1 MSEQKPNLDSLF
13 EAAVEIESAEERAA
27 FLDKSCGKDLEL
39 RGQLERLLQSNE
51 QAGSFLD
58 KPLTEREATILTDGT
73 GENLAAALD
82 AGLAPAFT
90 GDQAIVIGDAGHS
103 VLKMLGQTL
112 DKVPRV
118 ALRDSVEEGADPIV
132 RPKSAEMPKDES
144 DSRYRLDGEIARGG
158 MGAILK
164 GRDTDLGRDLAIKV
178 LLEAHKDKP
187 EVVQRF
193 VEEAQIGGQLQH
205 PGIAPV
211 YELGQFADKRP
222 FFSMKL
228 VKGETLSKLLADR
241 KDSTAERGKF
251 IGIFEQICQTMAYA
265 HSRGVI
271 HRDLKPANVM
281 VGAFGEVQVMD
292 WGLAKVLPAGGVSD
306 EKTVHDQQQGQSVI
320 QTLRTNV
327 KSDVPGPIRSLGTFG
342 SHTQMGSVM
351 GTPAY
356 MPPEQALG
364 EIDRLDERSDV
375 FGLGAILCEILT
387 GLPPYVGS
395 DGTRVYRM
403 ASRGQLDDAFTRLAA
418 CGADAELIALTKH
431 CLELEPQNRPRDA
444 GVLAKRVSGYL
455 ELVETKLR
463 ESERAKFDAQ
473 VRAEELRRRQ
483 KLAYSAGAAIAA
495 SLLIGLSVSLWQMQR
510 ATRAERVAIAETARA
525 TSEASRATA
534 AFDEL
539 RATAPAFAEQARG
552 LAAKEQYDDA
562 IAKLDYAIKL
572 RPDAAEFLVAKGDLL
587 QCQLRLAPAAAIY
600 RQALRVQPG
609 LARAEDSAKLCE
621 ELLAAKPA
629 ADGKLSR
636 ESLAKLNLAMQ
647 KQQRPAAELLPV
659 ARLLGEERKLLL
671 DYWLARLKDL
681 PVSAENPLAK
691 RLTDREDGRLA
702 LDLSGTKVTDL
713 SPLADAPLAVLNLN
727 GSTEVTDL
735 TPLRAMQSLEEL
747 SVSETRVADLTPLNA
762 LRLKRLFL
770 QSSQVTDLTPLQK
783 MLLETLNLRDTR
795 VTDLSPLIGMPI
807 KNLWVDQTPVRDFS
821 PLAQMPLE
829 RCYLSNTQI
838 TDLTVLRGRPLKEL
852 ALHGCALARHYAV
865 LAEIP
870 TLETLLLPDTFR
882 TLPDEDLAAIGALR
896 THPRL
901 RQLQADIEEGLYYSA
916 TQSKDLF
923 WQDWDRLQT
932 FLPALRQTGFR
943 LSRPLVKLPDGTYFL
958 NIQNQPLSDL
968 SIVKGAPISKLTAST
983 CKITDLS
990 PLRGLPLNYLNA
1002 AYNPITDLSPLRGM
1016 PLEELYVSGTKISD
1030 LSPLVGM
1037 PLKSLFL
1044 SYCSNVTDISPLLKI
1059 PTLEHL
1065 MVPVTARNVELLRKM
1080 PNLRTLDFIRM
1091 DGKDMFTIAS
1101 TVDDFWKRW
1110 DAMAWKRA
1118 LDAASVTY
1126 SAAGLTEQTR
1136 EGTKSSGTW
1145 TVRIVSKDFSDCSVF
1160 QGAGDIRELNL
1171 ANTAVTDLQ
1180 PLRGLKL
1187 TTLVLPPNAQDIEF
1201 LRASSQLRRI
1211 SFKEDPKTRQPAQT
1225 ATEFWKDYD
1234 SQAWL
1239 HSLRASRV
1247 AIKRVRQLPDG
1258 TWDLDLSDAKIS
1270 DLGHLKGAPISS
1282 LNLKNTAV
1290 TDLRPLH
1297 GLPLKVLR
1305 LDDTAVTDF
1314 RPLQGTPIEEL
1325 DLRRVKITDLAVLRG
1340 MALTKLQLGDNAI
1353 TDLEPLRGMALT
1365 VLGIPKT
1372 KVTDLSPLAG
1382 MSLEYLD
1389 LIGTPVTDISVVR
1402 GMPLTKVRLR
1412 LCAQLTDL
1420 SPLAETKGLTS
1431 LSLPPNPKDIEFL
1444 RAFPRLERLS
1454 FMEGTKDT
1462 TIPDKTAVEF
1472 WTDYDAKKH

>member
-1 MSEQKPNLDSLF
+1 MSDKNPNLDSLF
-13 EAAVEIESAEERAA
+13 EAALDIESAEERAV
-27 FLDKSCGKDLEL
+27 FLDKACGNDLEL
-39 RGQLERLLQSNE
+39 REQLERLLQSNE

-58 KPLTEREATILTDGT
+58 KPLPELESTIFSKGR
-73 GENLAAALD
+73 NLAAALD
-82 AGLAPAFT
+82 AGLAPSFT
-90 GDQAIVIGDAGHS
+90 SKQAVVIGDPGHS
-103 VLKMLGQTL
+103 VLKMLDQTI
-112 DKVPRV
+112 DRVPRV

-132 RPKSAEMPKDES
+132 RPNSAEMPKHDS
-144 DSRYRLDGEIARGG
+144 GSRYRLDGEIARGG

-178 LLEAHKDKP
+178 LLDTHKDKP

-211 YELGQFADKRP
+211 YELGQFADKRL

-241 KDSTAERGKF
+241 KDPAAERGKF
-251 IGIFEQICQTMAYA
+251 IGLFEQICQTMAYA

-292 WGLAKVLPAGGVSD
+292 WGLAKVLPAGGVAD
-306 EKTVHDQQQGQSVI
+306 EKTAHDRQQGQSLI

-327 KSDVPGPIRSLGTFG
+327 GSDVPGPVGSLGAIG
-342 SHTQMGSVM
+342 SHTRMGSVM

-387 GLPPYVGS
+387 GLPPYVGA
-395 DGTRVYRM
+395 DGTQIYRM
-403 ASRGQLDDAFTRLAA
+403 ASRGMLDDAFNRLAG
-418 CGADAELIALTKH
+418 CGADAELIDLTKH

-455 ELVETKLR
+455 ESVETKLR
-463 ESERAKFDAQ
+463 ETERAKFDAL

-510 ATRAERVAIAETARA
+510 ATKAEKVALAESARA
-525 TSEASRATA
+525 TIEATRATA

-552 LAAKEQYDDA
+552 LAAKEQYADA

-587 QCQLRLAPAAAIY
+587 QCQLRLAPAAKIY
-600 RQALRVQPG
+600 REVLRVEPG
-609 LARAEDSAKLCE
+609 HARAHASAKLCE

-636 ESLAKLNLAMQ
+636 ESLAKLHLAMQ

-659 ARLLGEERKLLL
+659 ARLIGEERKLLL

-691 RLTDREDGRLA
+691 RLIDREDGRLA

-713 SPLADAPLAVLNLN
+713 SPLVGAPIAVLNLN
-727 GSTEVTDL
+727 GLTELTDL
-735 TPLRAMQSLEEL
+735 TPLSEMQSLKDL
-747 SVSETRVADLTPLNA
+747 SVSDTQVADLTPLNS
-762 LRLKRLFL
+762 LRLKRLHL
-770 QSSQVTDLTPLQK
+770 DGSQVTDLSPLQK
-783 MLLETLNLRDTR
+783 MLLEELNLRATR
-795 VTDLSPLIGMPI
+795 VADLSPLSGMPI
-807 KNLWVDQTPVRDFS
+807 RTLWIDQTPVRDFS
-821 PLAQMPLE
+821 PLAEMPLE

-838 TDLTVLRGRPLKEL
+838 ADLTVLRGRPLKEL
-852 ALHGCALARHYAV
+852 ALHGCANARHYAV

-882 TLPDEDLAAIGALR
+882 TLPDEDLAAIGSLR
-896 THPRL
+896 THPKL
-901 RQLQADIEEGLYYSA
+901 RQLQADIEESLYYSA

-923 WQDWDRLQT
+923 WEDWDRLHT
-932 FLPALRQTGFR
+932 FLPALRKTGLR
-943 LSRPLVKLPDGTYFL
+943 LSRPLSKLPDGTYFL
-958 NIQNQPLSDL
+958 NIQSQPLSDL
-968 SIVKGAPISKLTAST
+968 SIIKGAPISKLTAST

-990 PLRGLPLNYLNA
+990 PLRGLPLNYLNV
-1002 AYNPITDLSPLRGM
+1002 AYNPFTDLSPLRGM
-1016 PLEELYVSGTKISD
+1016 PLEELYISGTKISD

-1044 SYCSNVTDISPLLKI
+1044 GYCSNVTDISPLLEI
-1059 PTLEHL
+1059 PTLEYL
-1065 MVPVTARNVELLRKM
+1065 MVPSTARNVELLRKM
-1080 PNLRTLDFIRM
+1080 PNLRTLDFNRM
-1091 DGKDMFTIAS
+1091 DGRDMFTIAS

-1118 LDAASVTY
+1118 LDAANVIY
-1126 SAAGLTEQTR
+1126 SAAGLTEQTF
-1136 EGTKSSGTW
+1136 EGTKSAGTW
-1145 TVRIVSKDFSDCSVF
+1145 TVRIVSKDFSDCSIF
-1160 QGAGDIRELNL
+1160 QGARDIRELNL

-1187 TTLVLPPNAQDIEF
+1187 TALVLPPNAQDFEF
-1201 LRASSQLRRI
+1201 LRDSSQLQHI
-1211 SFKEDPKTRQPAQT
+1211 SFKEDLRTRKPAQT
-1225 ATEFWKDYD
+1225 AAEFWKEYD
-1234 SQAWL
+1234 SLSWL
-1239 HSLRASRV
+1239 RRLRASG
-1247 AIKRVRQLPDG
+1247 AIKSVRQRPDD
-1258 TWDLDLSDAKIS
+1258 TWELDLSDANIS
-1270 DLGHLKGAPISS
+1270 DISHLEGVPISS
-1282 LNLKNTAV
+1282 LNLRNTAVADLRPLRGMPLEVLRIDDTAV
-1290 TDLRPLH
+1290 TDLRPL
-1297 GLPLKVLR
+1297 
-1305 LDDTAVTDF
+1305 
-1314 RPLQGTPIEEL
+1314 QGMPIEEL
-1325 DLRRVKITDLAVLRG
+1325 EIRRINITDIAVLRG
-1340 MALTKLQLGDNAI
+1340 MPLKRLQLGENAI
-1353 TDLEPLRGMALT
+1353 TDLEPLRGMALIA
-1365 VLGIPKT
+1365 LGIPKT
-1372 KVTDLSPLAG
+1372 MVTDLSPLAG
-1382 MSLEYLD
+1382 MPLEYLD
-1389 LIGTPVTDISVVR
+1389 LIGTSVTDISIVR

-1412 LCAQLTDL
+1412 RCDQITDL
-1420 SPLAETKGLTS
+1420 SPLAEAKELIS
-1431 LSLPPNPKDIEFL
+1431 LSLPPNPKDIKFL
-1444 RAFPRLERLS
+1444 RDLPKLERLS
-1454 FMEGTKDT
+1454 FMEVTAT
-1462 TIPDKTAVEF
+1462 PDKTAAEF
-1472 WTDYDAKKH
+1472 WKDYDAKKK